1 MPIHIHD
8 RARPTPLVCWA
19 AYQPRSWFKAD
30 TAAPASYTFE
40 ALFRMSRPST
50 WGSLTLGWGWGWGR
64 LACTLSAHQRVQMV
78 PPQGPATEFPSVPP
92 RGQDGC
98 QESQTAHRN
107 LTASAPLSFACPPHQ
122 RCNQDTPQL
131 QDTSVPST
139 PTTLPTALVTAQ
151 PNPIPPSGPLHS
163 LLLPPGA
170 LSPNFRRDGSHHTG
184 FTLSLCPSAASSET
198 SSLPSKTLTP
208 PSPLSFLSCH
218 LSLSVAMVFW
228 YYVMC

>member
-1 MPIHIHD
+1 MRENLRELCLIQVFCLKIHSSILINKIH
-8 RARPTPLVCWA
+8 VMH
-19 AYQPRSWFKAD
+19 
-30 TAAPASYTFE
+30 SY
-40 ALFRMSRPST
+40 LHLWQRKRKFR
-50 WGSLTLGWGWGWGR
+50 
-64 LACTLSAHQRVQMV
+64 
-78 PPQGPATEFPSVPP
+78 VPP

-218 LSLSVAMVFW
+218 LSLSVAMVF
-228 YYVMC
+228 